1 MALQW
6 YVVRVQAGREEYVKD
21 NLVKRTRAAGMEEL
35 ISDVISPSEN
45 VTEIKG
51 GRKSISER
59 KIYPGYLMIE
69 MEMCD
74 EAMALV
80 RETPGVG
87 DFLGSGWG
95 ASAKPVPMTAREVE
109 KITTE
114 AEARETATIPKID
127 FDVGDGVR
135 IKEGPFLNFDGSV
148 EEVFP
153 EKGLVKVVVS
163 IFGRATP
170 VELEYWQI
178 EKI

>member
-1 MALQW
+1 MAREW

-21 NLVKRTRAAGMEEL
+21 NLLKRTRAAGMEEVV
-35 ISDVISPSEN
+35 SNVIAPSEK

-51 GRKSISER
+51 GRKTVSDR
-59 KIYPGYLMIE
+59 KIYPGYLMVE
-69 MEMCD
+69 MDMSD

-87 DFLGSGWG
+87 DFLGAGWG
-95 ASAKPVPMTAREVE
+95 ASTRPVPMSENEVE

-114 AEARETATIPKID
+114 AEARETTTIPKID
-127 FDVGDGVR
+127 FDVGDNVR
-135 IKEGPFLNFDGSV
+135 IKEGPFLNFDGNV

-153 EKGLVKVVVS
+153 EKGLVKVIVT
-163 IFGRATP
+163 IFGRSTP